1 MWAAQHYLFDR
12 PRRWVTSGGLGTMGF
27 GLPAAIGAQVA
38 LPDEL
43 VIDIAGDGS
52 FEMTLQELSTVQMYG
67 LPVKIIILNNGY
79 LGMVRQWQELF
90 WQGRYAGTSFEPFQ
104 PSFARI
110 AEAYGVPGTTVEAR
124 SELEDALA
132 EALSVDGP
140 ALVDVQ
146 VNPTAKVFPMVPQ
159 GKGPDA
165 IIVGSGSLA

>member
-1 MWAAQHYLFDR
+1 
-12 PRRWVTSGGLGTMGF
+12 MGF

-38 LPDEL
+38 LPGEL

-52 FEMTLQELSTVQMYG
+52 FEMTLQELSTVQTYE
-67 LPVKIIILNNGY
+67 LPVKIVILNNGS

-110 AEAYGVPGTTVEAR
+110 AAAYGVPGTTVDAR
-124 SELEDALA
+124 EELDDALA
-132 EALSVDGP
+132 EALSADGP
-140 ALVDVQ
+140 ALVDVR

-165 IIVGSGSLA
+165 IIVGSQPST